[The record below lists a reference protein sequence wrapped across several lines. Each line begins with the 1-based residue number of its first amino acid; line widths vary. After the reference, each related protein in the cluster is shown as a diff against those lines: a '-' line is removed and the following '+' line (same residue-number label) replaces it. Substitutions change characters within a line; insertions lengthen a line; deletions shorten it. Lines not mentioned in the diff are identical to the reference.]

1 MADDMKRR
9 LVKTVLLVGSFLALL
24 AVPAAALQPP
34 VITADRAAANLV
46 LVQNG
51 DVVTED
57 LYAAGNRVVIE
68 GTVEGDVLAVSTG
81 QLLITGHVTGS
92 VTGVA
97 SSVVIS
103 GTVDGSVRVAAASV
117 RVDGQIGE
125 DLFAGASNVVV
136 TGSVGRDLLTWSISL
151 DTTGSIGRDV
161 SGQSYGSARIG
172 GTIAGDVELTTNR
185 LNVLAGTTVG
195 GTLAYRS
202 SFEATIGQGVTAG
215 RQIVRRE
222 PVRPNVRVEAILG
235 MTRLV
240 GLLSVLIIG
249 LLLFWAAPRSLQRA
263 VQTVRTAP
271 VRTLLIGVAAAIVP
285 PLVIGVAA
293 GAAIVSSA
301 ELALPALIVGGPIA
315 VTTFGLIGVGLLL
328 APVPVLTGAGGRLLR
343 WKRSGQAGFILGAA
357 LWVVLLLIPVVRTI
371 VLVATAFL
379 GLGAW
384 TSALLTAG
392 REPSMR
398 QGAIAEA
405 VPVETAQNVTPD
417 EATSPQLFP
426 LPPE

>member
-1 MADDMKRR
+1 MAGDMKRR
-9 LVKTVLLVGSFLALL
+9 LVKIVLLVASFLALP
-24 AVPAAALQPP
+24 AVPATALQPP
-34 VITADRAAANLV
+34 PITADRAAADLV
-46 LVQNG
+46 LVQSG

-68 GTVEGDVLAVSTG
+68 GTVEGDVLVVSTG
-81 QLLITGHVTGS
+81 QLLISGHVTGS

-97 SSVVIS
+97 SSVEIS

-117 RVDGQIGE
+117 KVDGQIGE

-222 PVRPNVRVEAILG
+222 PVRPNVRVEAILAL
-235 MTRLV
+235 TRVV

-249 LLLFWAAPRSLQRA
+249 LLLFWATPKSLQRA
-263 VQTVRTAP
+263 VQTVRRAP
-271 VRTLLIGVAAAIVP
+271 LRTLLIGIAVAVVP
-285 PLVIGVAA
+285 PLVIGLAA
-293 GAAIVSSA
+293 VVAIVSSA
-301 ELALPALIVGGPIA
+301 ELALPAFVVGGPIA
-315 VTTFGLIGVGLLL
+315 VTVFGLIGVGLLL
-328 APVPVLTGAGGRLLR
+328 APVPVLTGAGGRLLG

-357 LWVVLLLIPVVRTI
+357 LWVVLLLIPIVRTVTLI
-371 VLVATAFL
+371 ATAFL

-384 TSALLTAG
+384 ASTLLTAG
-392 REPSMR
+392 REHST
-398 QGAIAEA
+398 QQEVVAEA
-405 VPVETAQNVTPD
+405 IPIETTQDVTPD
-417 EATSPQLFP
+417 ETTNPELFP

>member
-9 LVKTVLLVGSFLALL
+9 FVVTVLFVGSFLALV
-24 AVPAAALQPP
+24 AVPATALQPP
-34 VITADRAAANLV
+34 VISADRAAADLV

-51 DVVTED
+51 DVVAED
-57 LYAAGNRVVIE
+57 LYAVGNRVVIE

-81 QLLITGHVTGS
+81 ELLISGHVTGS
-92 VTGVA
+92 VTGIA

-103 GTVDGSVRVAAASV
+103 GTVDGSVRVAAATV
-117 RVDGQIGE
+117 RVDGQIGK
-125 DLFAGASNVVV
+125 DLFVGASNVVV
-136 TGSVGRDLLTWSISL
+136 TGSIGRDLLAWSVSL

-161 SGQSYGSARIG
+161 TGQSFGSARIG
-172 GTIAGDVELTTNR
+172 GMIDGDVELTTNR

-202 SFEATIGQGVTAG
+202 SFEATIGRGVTVG

-222 PVRPNVRVEAILG
+222 PVRPNVRVEAILEL
-235 MTRLV
+235 TRVV

-263 VQTVRTAP
+263 VKVIRIAP
-271 VRTLLIGVAAAIVP
+271 LRTLLIGIAAALVP
-285 PLVIGVAA
+285 PLVIGLAA
-293 GAAIVSSA
+293 GVAIASSA
-301 ELALPALIVGGPIA
+301 ELALPALVVGGPIA
-315 VTTFGLIGVGLLL
+315 VTVFGLIGVGLLL
-328 APVPVLTGAGGRLLR
+328 SPVPVLTGAGGRLLGWR
-343 WKRSGQAGFILGAA
+343 RSGQAGFVLGAF

-384 TSALLTAG
+384 ASALLAAG
-392 REPSMR
+392 REPATGP
-398 QGAIAEA
+398 GAIAEE
-405 VPVETAQNVTPD
+405 VPD
-417 EATSPQLFP
+417 ETEDEPRNETPELFP

>member
-1 MADDMKRR
+1 MKRR
-9 LVKTVLLVGSFLALL
+9 FIVTVLFVGSFLAL
-24 AVPAAALQPP
+24 AVPATALQPP
-34 VITADRAAANLV
+34 VISADRAAADLV
-46 LVQNG
+46 LVQSG

-57 LYAAGNRVVIE
+57 LYAVGNRVVIE

-81 QLLITGHVTGS
+81 ELLITGHVTGS

-103 GTVDGSVRVAAASV
+103 GTVDGSVRVAAPTV
-117 RVDGQIGE
+117 RVDGQIGG
-125 DLFAGASNVVV
+125 DLFVGASNVVV
-136 TGSVGRDLLTWSISL
+136 TGGVGRDLLAWSVSL

-161 SGQSYGSARIG
+161 SGQSFGTARIG

-202 SFEATIGQGVTAG
+202 RFEATIGQGVTAG

-222 PVRPNVRVEAILG
+222 PVRPNVRVEAIITL
-235 MTRLV
+235 TRFV

-263 VQTVRTAP
+263 VRTVRTAP
-271 VRTLLIGVAAAIVP
+271 LRTLLIGVATAIVP
-285 PLVIGVAA
+285 PLVIGLAAVAA
-293 GAAIVSSA
+293 IASSA
-301 ELALPALIVGGPIA
+301 ELALPALVVGGPIA
-315 VTTFGLIGVGLLL
+315 VTVFGLIGVGLLL
-328 APVPVLTGAGGRLLR
+328 APVPVLTGAGGRLLGSR
-343 WKRSGQAGFILGAA
+343 RSGQAGFVLGSF
-357 LWVVLLLIPVVRTI
+357 LWVVLLLIPVVGII
-371 VLVATAFL
+371 VLLATAFL

-392 REPSMR
+392 REPAAEP
-398 QGAIAEA
+398 GAAA
-405 VPVETAQNVTPD
+405 VVVPD
-417 EATSPQLFP
+417 ETPQDVTLDDTPELFP